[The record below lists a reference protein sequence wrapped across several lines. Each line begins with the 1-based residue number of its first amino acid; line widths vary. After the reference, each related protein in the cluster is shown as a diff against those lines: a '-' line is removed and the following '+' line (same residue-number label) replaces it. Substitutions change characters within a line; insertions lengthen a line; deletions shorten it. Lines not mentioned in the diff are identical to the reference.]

1 MYTTM
6 SNRDSDLCGRIVFTT
21 TLVVLLIGGL
31 GVFVYF
37 FAQTFQAYSSNSET
51 RSTLTASLSL
61 FLPYLST
68 ANFNLLALDATGKV
82 VEGPPASS
90 YVSYATNGS
99 VAADAIAGH
108 HVSTYSLTLP
118 AVDTTSGSFLAL
130 DSNKNVIAVAQLA
143 APASASLLSTN
154 AQGQLSAYDPNLNVQ
169 FGAITATQN
178 VSVGGSFSA
187 GGGVTTPA
195 LSVTG
200 PAVLQSTLAVTG
212 SCSLGDRLTVTG
224 QSFLQA
230 GANVAGNLV
239 VSGGLVQATGG
250 LQLGIKNAQFLSTD
264 SNGNLV
270 PSVISNFVN
279 GSVQISQSY
288 TISSVVGDFNVS
300 GIIRGDTIRLTHSLG
315 TAADYAA
322 VATDGSLVPSAFPAS
337 PTNRG
342 IVTWDNSL
350 RLVANG
356 FRNQLISSAADYIT
370 YDATG
375 LIQPGVASSTGT
387 ANAIVKYS
395 ATGGIIGKSLRNS
408 LIVSASDFNYYDA
421 TGTIQAGTAS
431 STGTANSIAKFS
443 SQSGLSVPGVLS
455 AGGNALPSTQCTTGQ
470 VLTATSTGALNCGVK
485 IGAVTM
491 PTTTGTAGQ
500 VLVSDG
506 AGNGNWGSVTVNQY
520 ITTSSTFTV
529 PANVKI
535 AFVSIWGGGGGG
547 AGGNAGAST
556 NPGGGGGGGGGAYIA
571 NINPPLTAGMVCV
584 FQIGV
589 GGTGGNAN
597 QAGTGGTATTVQC
610 DTDAT
615 YTANGGGG
623 GLLASVSGT
632 GAGGGGGSVSASS
645 LYRSRPGGSAGYGGN
660 VASAPGSGTSG
671 GNSLNAGGQAA
682 VSAGSINYSGGVW
695 DVATGGGGGGSFLS
709 AGGNGG
715 YFIDATVA
723 TTGPGIS
730 VTFGGG
736 GGGGGAAG
744 GDEGNS
750 NNFMSFAGGNGSP
763 GGARIQYSV

>member
-1 MYTTM
+1 VIVHTCFSFSFVHMYTTM

-506 AGNGNWGSVTVNQY
+506 AGSAIWGSAVHEVF
-520 ITTSSTFTV
+520 ITTPGSGVWTMPTGAKMGIV
-529 PANVKI
+529 TLWGA
-535 AFVSIWGGGGGG
+535 GGGGGG
-547 AGGNAGAST
+547 GINNSPYCSGGA
-556 NPGGGGGGGGGAYIA
+556 GGGGGAYIA
-571 NINPPLTAGMVCV
+571 QISPPLDAGMV
-584 FQIGV
+584 FS
-589 GGTGGNAN
+589 
-597 QAGTGGTATTVQC
+597 
-610 DTDAT
+610 
-615 YTANGGGG
+615 YTI
-623 GLLASVSGT
+623 
-632 GAGGGGGSVSASS
+632 GAGGGGG
-645 LYRSRPGGSAGYGGN
+645 
-660 VASAPGSGTSG
+660 GSGAS
-671 GNSLNAGGQAA
+671 
-682 VSAGSINYSGGVW
+682 
-695 DVATGGGGGGSFLS
+695 
-709 AGGNGG
+709 GGNGG
-715 YFIDATVA
+715 STQAQVMSDPYYTVNGGA
-723 TTGPGIS
+723 GGAGGTTAYNTAPNGGAGAAAASVTSYYRTGGGTGGTQPGDCLSGGCVAIGGYGGYGFLGPGANACNGCTVS
-730 VTFGGG
+730 PAPFGGG
-736 GGGGGAAG
+736 GGAGGSCSTGGAIDVTGSAG
-744 GDEGNS
+744 S
-750 NNFMSFAGGNGSP
+750 NGGI
-763 GGARIQYSV
+763 RIQYFV